1 MLVLLASPPVAL
13 GLTASRAHAAAGRLQ
28 QPRTPP
34 IAALAAGGSSALSFE
49 EWAAASGIQA
59 PNPNPN
65 PNPTP
70 TLCVTLRFSSS
81 AS

>member
-59 PNPNPN
+59 RRPPQ
-65 PNPTP
+65 PTITQP
-70 TLCVTLRFSSS
+70 LLGPEPEPKP
-81 AS
+81 